1 MKVINAFEFSEMLQT
16 APGISNV
23 DFYVHPAN
31 VMTGDHVIP
40 LFFYQDDGGETYVVE
55 NLLGKSP
62 RLVPI
67 KDVALGS
74 NYDIMKQLSVMGE
87 AYFYTAIMR
96 YSSVE
101 ALQAAQERYDTQP
114 IVEFVKESQNALKSA
129 EWVTVPQLSPKGTR
143 VSRKDLD
150 LELSKPNAI
159 NLSLIKFYY
168 NGDYYN
174 VIGKGFREEVM
185 LELIRYD
192 AKEHNAYFSG
202 IVAGKPIYQRVKLE
216 EVSFRGDLEF
226 MDWVNSH
233 NFDNGDAGHGLWWIR
248 HMGVSLHAASNSLTI
263 KNPHL
268 SVRGIVKKIPDS
280 YDTINNRTVIL

>member
-23 DFYVHPAN
+23 DFHVHPAN
-31 VMTGDHVIP
+31 VMTGDHAIA
-40 LFFYQDDGGETYVVE
+40 LFFYQGDGGDKYVVE

-67 KDVALGS
+67 EGVTIGNTYTLMHSLDAL
-74 NYDIMKQLSVMGE
+74 GE
-87 AYFYTAIMR
+87 AYFYCAVMR

-114 IVEFVKESQNALKSA
+114 IVEFVKDSQKALQSA
-129 EWVTVPQLSPKGTR
+129 QWIMVPQLSPEGIR

-150 LELSKPNAI
+150 LELSKPNSI
-159 NLSLIKFYY
+159 NLSVIKFFYD
-168 NGDYYN
+168 GHFYN

-226 MDWVNSH
+226 MDWVGTH
-233 NFDNGDAGHGLWWIR
+233 NFDNGDSGHGLWWIR

-268 SVRGIVKKIPDS
+268 SVRGKVKTIPDS